1 MTQRHISHPE
11 PLPDCAA
18 GHSARHIHDLRSI
31 AAGGGHFVEC
41 RCRATSKRA
50 EADQALTEWRR
61 INRPARSARKVIPM
75 IASPG
80 ADNVVQ
86 LDFGLALP
94 APPRRAATGGGHGR
108 R

>member
-41 RCRATSKRA
+41 RCRATQKHA
-50 EADQALTEWRR
+50 EPDTALAEWRR
-61 INRPARSARKVIPM
+61 VNRPARSARKVMPA
-75 IASPG
+75 IAAPG
-80 ADNVVQ
+80 ADNIVQ
-86 LDFGLALP
+86 LDFGAALAEP
-94 APPRRAATGGGHGR
+94 QRRKAAGGAHGR